1 MRRRNQALG
10 YTLHWIEVLIRLSQN
25 IKEQRNALGFVFVY
39 VLANEQAINE
49 MSHLSIS
56 L

>member
-1 MRRRNQALG
+1 MRRRNQALVI
-10 YTLHWIEVLIRLSQN
+10 TLRCIKVLIRSSQN
-25 IKEQRNALGFVFVY
+25 IKEQRNALVFLFVY